1 MDSLDFF
8 ISFIYSR
15 SCIRLSGKVQVLS
28 RIQNNTVPN
37 WSAKSIGI
45 DFESRYRR
53 VSSKRKGEILDLIGL
68 SLTTK
73 HPHACFFPY
82 QKSTQE
88 FQELKVVPEGTFKV
102 PTTIAPKKRGKGSRR
117 PRRDL
122 EVWSMGIRQT
132 LNCYMI
138 PGWMAPI
145 QNVDD

>member
-1 MDSLDFF
+1 MGQILWILWIFSLVLF
-8 ISFIYSR
+8 IQGHVFD
-15 SCIRLSGKVQVLS
+15 CLGKCKCYPEYRIIQCPTGLRNQLGLTSKADIEGFQV
-28 RIQNNTVPN
+28 NE
-37 WSAKSIGI
+37 K
-45 DFESRYRR
+45 
-53 VSSKRKGEILDLIGL
+53 
-68 SLTTK
+68 
-73 HPHACFFPY
+73 
-82 QKSTQE
+82 KSTQE

-145 QNVDD
+145 QNVAD